1 MNLLLGADCPGVG
14 FRAAGRTAEQVEIAA
29 LEYVDWYNRRRL
41 FEACGDIPLAELE
54 TALLPSEPGLT
65 EAS

>member
-1 MNLLLGADCPGVG
+1 MG